1 MPSMNGLRLVA
12 LVSCL
17 FQSISG
23 AHQAHSH
30 HVHKRATNDTAT
42 VANSASLQTWWHE
55 TGEINTRTPVAD
67 GNVRQSHKYAVQ
79 VASLANASTFY
90 DSFVYET
97 IPRSGKAKLCC
108 PDQSTICDADDQI
121 SIEDDI
127 GVTMGWS
134 QFLYGSDVVVKVER
148 LDGAA
153 VSTSN
158 ITLRPTNLGFNISAH
173 NNYALIHIP
182 YTPDTNGARF
192 SVEFADDI
200 FDYHAQD
207 DSSNSHYVQNV
218 NQTGDYY
225 VESYTDSMPIVGR
238 EPLNSLLI
246 FASPF
251 PSSDKVPSNTD
262 DVYRVTPGL
271 VSSLEGVTQSVVSFG
286 PGVYWFT
293 GQNRAV
299 LSSSVSWVYLAPGA
313 YVKGAVQYQNSDSPL
328 KATGFGV
335 LSGEQYVYQ
344 ANFEDGFCNSK
355 SDSSSVKMWRG
366 TNVTASQSWTVSGI
380 TTNAPPFNS
389 MDFYENNGNTAP
401 DGFSIQ
407 ASDYKQVGAFY
418 GQTDGLE
425 MYTNG
430 HLSDLFYHS
439 GDDTVKA
446 YYSNV
451 LAERI
456 TVWKTSNAPIVQL
469 GWEPRNI
476 NNITIDQLNVI
487 HTRYTSTEAP
497 YPRALVGSAASYENP
512 DSTSTADV
520 TAVISNFTV
529 SNARAEGIS
538 PALISMNLL
547 SHLEGMT
554 IQNAWIEEFSPITDL
569 GTSTVTGFT
578 DANNGNQTVAMG
590 TESDAI
596 GLSIQNYR
604 VGDTLVSFD
613 NYNWNATSIGALN
626 VESIYWGKWDVQQ

>member
-1 MPSMNGLRLVA
+1 MHGATGLRLIAVA
-12 LVSCL
+12 LGL
-17 FQSISG
+17 FRSTSV
-23 AHQAHSH
+23 AHEIQHGH
-30 HVHKRATNDTAT
+30 YMHRRATNHTAT
-42 VANSASLQTWWHE
+42 TESLNTWWHE
-55 TGEINTRTPVAD
+55 TGEVNTRRPVAD
-67 GNVRQSHKYAVQ
+67 GNVRQSHKYSVQ
-79 VASLANASTFY
+79 VASVANASTFY

-108 PDQSTICDADDQI
+108 PNSSNICDEDDQI

-134 QFLYGSDVVVKVER
+134 QFLYGGDVVVKVAR
-148 LDGAA
+148 LDRAA
-153 VSTSN
+153 LSKDN
-158 ITLRPTNLGFNISAH
+158 ITIRPTNLDFNVTA
-173 NNYALIHIP
+173 NRNYALIHVP

-200 FDYHAQD
+200 FEYRAQD
-207 DSSNSHYVQNV
+207 DSSSSHYVQNV

-225 VESYTDSMPIVGR
+225 VESYNDSMPVVGR

-251 PSSDKVPSNTD
+251 PSTDKVPSNTD
-262 DVYRVTPGL
+262 DVYRVKPGL
-271 VSSLEGVTQSVVSFG
+271 VSSLEDVTQSVVSFG

-299 LSSSVSWVYLAPGA
+299 LSSSVSWIYLAPGA

-355 SDSSSVKMWRG
+355 SDTSSVKMWRG
-366 TNVTASQSWTVSGI
+366 ANVTASQSWTMSGI

-389 MDFYENNGNTAP
+389 MDFYDSDGNTAP
-401 DGFSIQ
+401 TGFSVQ
-407 ASDYKQVGAFY
+407 VSDYKQVGAFY

-430 HLSDLFYHS
+430 HLSDIFYHS

-456 TVWKTSNAPIVQL
+456 TVWKTNNAPIIQM
-469 GWEPRNI
+469 GWYPRTI
-476 NNITIDQLNVI
+476 SNITIDQLNVI
-487 HTRYTSTEAP
+487 HTRYTSTEAS
-497 YPRALVGSAASYENP
+497 YPRALVGSAASYEDP
-512 DSTSTADV
+512 ESTDTADV
-520 TAVISNFTV
+520 TAVISDITV

-538 PALISMNLL
+538 PALVSLNLL
-547 SHLEGMT
+547 SHLEGLN
-554 IQNAWIEEFSPITDL
+554 IENVWIEEFSPIEGL

-578 DANNGNQTVAMG
+578 DPDNGNQTVAMG
-590 TESDAI
+590 TDSQAV
-596 GLSIQNYR
+596 GLSIKNYR

-613 NYNWNATSIGALN
+613 NNNWNATSTGALN
-626 VESIYWGKWDVQQ
+626 VDSVYWGKWTVQQ